1 MQQEVRSM
9 LKNSSMAYDNS
20 PDTILMNGK
29 GSYLN
34 GYSKAYESFT
44 VTKGTKLKMIFP
56 IFYRIIKTKE
66 EALPFIY

>member
-1 MQQEVRSM
+1 M

-44 VTKGTKLKMIFP
+44 VTKGTKKKMI
-56 IFYRIIKTKE
+56 ISTFYRIIKTKG
-66 EALPFIY
+66 EAFSFLY